1 MPRASS
7 IPGTRTCSAI
17 PRPPTIGRTV
27 PGSSTSAP
35 CQSSAEPGSA
45 GPSSTGPSS
54 TGPASTE
61 PGGSAHDAAVVDDE
75 ILSSDRPGGGRGGE
89 DYRGREILRARH
101 APQGA

>member
-1 MPRASS
+1 GPAPMPRASS

-54 TGPASTE
+54 TGPASTGPSSTGPASTE
-61 PGGSAHDAAVVDDE
+61 PGGSAHDEAVVDDE
-75 ILSSDRPGGGRGGE
+75 ILSSDRPGGG
-89 DYRGREILRARH
+89 
-101 APQGA
+101 